1 VSDELTHQ
9 STPEGSPLVKAVYWL
24 QRAAAA
30 LDEAAGQL
38 DDADA
43 VTWANE
49 ASERRITVDGLRR
62 RVSEEAANDG

>member
-24 QRAAAA
+24 QRAA
-30 LDEAAGQL
+30 AAGQL